1 LRPYNGIILKD
12 NMSRRNL
19 NGCHIRKLIRAGR
32 GKSICI
38 TIPIEYIRDL
48 NWKEHQEV
56 IIERKGL
63 YIVENLVK
71 KNEVKKTKTILK
83 ALNWFINLFR
93 EKTNKIEYIYY
104 RGQFFILKQS
114 KNFRFKKKLR

>member
-1 LRPYNGIILKD
+1 MRPYNGIILKD

-56 IIERKGL
+56 IIERK
-63 YIVENLVK
+63 K
-71 KNEVKKTKTILK
+71 DTILIK
-83 ALNWFINLFR
+83 DWTSQGLPFG
-93 EKTNKIEYIYY
+93 ED
-104 RGQFFILKQS
+104 S
-114 KNFRFKKKLR
+114 K